1 MITASSKRR
10 IQAILNGSYTVSL
23 RLYHLNSFTIEID
36 GHTVQI
42 NAITLGICN
51 RNIKATWA
59 TIE

>member
-36 GHTVQI
+36 GNTIKI
-42 NAITLGICN
+42 NTITLGVCN
-51 RNIKATWA
+51 RNIKATWT